1 MEHSTLWPLSRFTS
15 IRNEQSMSKSN
26 QRLFLSYSVVATIA
40 LASGVLLSVTDG
52 GTWWLL
58 LLALLVWLQSLR
70 LRREI
75 RTSGVLLRLF
85 NAVAWTLLGFA
96 LMSLLQPVSARLLG
110 DLIVLLILAAIFVGP
125 RMRRAR

>member
-1 MEHSTLWPLSRFTS
+1 
-15 IRNEQSMSKSN
+15 MSKSN

-40 LASGVLLSVTDG
+40 LASGVLLSVTDS

-75 RTSGVLLRLF
+75 RTSGILLRLF